1 MASKKKTNKAGIGM
15 AETEMA
21 AISKRIA
28 DVIAGKI
35 MEAVVEKFKD
45 AKSNDL
51 CIPFGDLFA
60 DKPAAPAETP
70 TPAGW
75 MPTTESATDR
85 RHNCDMA
92 PAETPTTCACAAMR
106 SATISMT
113 PTAAAIAAVPN
124 EVFEALIATDDEI
137 AGE

>member
-21 AISKRIA
+21 AISRRIA

-60 DKPAAPAETP
+60 DTPAAPAETP
-70 TPAGW
+70 A
-75 MPTTESATDR
+75 DR
-85 RHNCDMA
+85 RNNCEME
-92 PAETPTTCACAAMR
+92 PAEMPATCTCAAMR

-124 EVFEALIATDDEI
+124 EVFEALIATDDEV

>member
-60 DKPAAPAETP
+60 DAPAAPAEQ
-70 TPAGW
+70 PA
-75 MPTTESATDR
+75 PANR
-85 RHNCDMA
+85 RHNCEME
-92 PAETPTTCACAAMR
+92 PAEQPAACACAAMR
-106 SATISMT
+106 STTISFD

-124 EVFEALIATDDEI
+124 EVFEALIAVDDEV